1 MPNSSVQDDVL
12 MVSREPKKRGL
23 MIRVLMDWEKA
34 EIWPA
39 LASRVPRGHNASK
52 DSLVSSQFLC
62 GIEALLSWST
72 KSPLGQFPGGGLH
85 GPLTPAPLGYMPS
98 LSP

>member
-1 MPNSSVQDDVL
+1 
-12 MVSREPKKRGL
+12 
-23 MIRVLMDWEKA
+23 MIRVLMDWEEA

-39 LASRVPRGHNASK
+39 LASRAPRGHNANK
-52 DSLVSSQFLC
+52 DLQFLC

-72 KSPLGQFPGGGLH
+72 KSPLGQFPAGGLH

-98 LSP
+98 LRL